1 MAASSSRTLTSSA
14 NRQTGYFLF
23 DALHLLLIQSSVQQE
38 VLLANKKRPLNSR
51 SISTD
56 GSSVTP
62 AVLELANAVNEYR
75 YRYDQPFP
83 TWSEVLGTPP

>member
-1 MAASSSRTLTSSA
+1 
-14 NRQTGYFLF
+14 
-23 DALHLLLIQSSVQQE
+23 

-75 YRYDQPFP
+75 HRYDQPFP